1 MPNNDLKKLCALH
14 RAHYRQWNLHRFNPV
29 TGDRWPGDLNVF
41 FNVGCGSTNMRA
53 MRDVAER
60 EWSQKN
66 REQID
71 AIVSDCLR
79 SHGCA
84 DTPDILEWCTAGD
97 RLWRAESDGLR
108 FTIDAVLSAPYPDAG
123 HGAGSVDL
131 VIERLDDD
139 GGWESVHESR
149 HTHPRPARLAAH
161 DFWEN
166 SSLGLHEEPD
176 RVRLSRQATIKDRG

>member
-1 MPNNDLKKLCALH
+1 
-14 RAHYRQWNLHRFNPV
+14 
-29 TGDRWPGDLNVF
+29 
-41 FNVGCGSTNMRA
+41 MRA